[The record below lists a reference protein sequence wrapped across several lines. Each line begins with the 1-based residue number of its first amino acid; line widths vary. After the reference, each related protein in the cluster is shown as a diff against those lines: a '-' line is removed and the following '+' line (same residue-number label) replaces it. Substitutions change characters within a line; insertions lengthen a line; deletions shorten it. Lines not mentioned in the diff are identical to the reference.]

1 MIFIFKVK
9 PQPVEPNGYEELKQ
23 TITTELEKID
33 EQQNPGEVPRLVIS
47 VASNLNF
54 DNNNDSKSVE
64 NRKQVNSLKKKCNFK
79 LTSLIMAMKFNILC

>member
-1 MIFIFKVK
+1 MK
-9 PQPVEPNGYEELKQ
+9 PQPVEPDGYKELEQ

-54 DNNNDSKSVE
+54 DSNDDSKSVE
-64 NRKQVNSLKKKCNFK
+64 NRKEVNSLKK
-79 LTSLIMAMKFNILC
+79 M